1 MSTKRTKIFFD
12 MEFTGLHKLTTP
24 VSIALVAADGKE
36 YYAEFTDYDKLQ
48 VDNFLRELVLP
59 KRILTE
65 YNFEADYNPDDDTVL
80 VKGDIELVKETLTAW
95 LEQFKETGVEIWGDT
110 LAYDWVLFVS
120 IFGNAFDVPK
130 HIFYIPFDIA
140 TALKCFGEDPD
151 VTREEF
157 AYTKEELE
165 KLKNNTHNALFDART
180 QLAVFKKLLQK
191 GEKKDVKPKKDEP
204 AKEIEKTTEEPKQIE
219 EKAESNEVVA
229 EEVTAEVIEEETDT
243 PETDKT
249 KEKEEDAEETDKP
262 QKAHF
267 VEPSAEDIHS
277 TEEFNPPL

>member
-1 MSTKRTKIFFD
+1 MSTKRTKIFLD

-24 VSIALVAADGKE
+24 VSIALVAANGKE

-249 KEKEEDAEETDKP
+249 KEKEEDAEETDTP